1 MTPEERKS
9 FRLAIVDTE
18 FSDLDLSLC
27 ELLEVAILIVDLD
40 LNEHAR
46 KSWIADNSI
55 LKSAKARMSPEVL
68 EMHTKSGL
76 LAEIE
81 KHVWAPPSK
90 VLDDRRNA
98 AVEITEFLMAHTF
111 GPKLT
116 RMTGFSVHTDREV
129 LRNQASEVKW
139 DDFFHYRLCNVSTPR
154 EMARW
159 WSPSAA
165 LAEVDK
171 KENLPHRAMIDCE
184 RVVFELKHYKEKI
197 FDAVTLADEHHRN
210 FPKVSR

>member
-90 VLDDRRNA
+90 VLD
-98 AVEITEFLMAHTF
+98 
-111 GPKLT
+111 
-116 RMTGFSVHTDREV
+116 VHTDREV